1 MRAAINAY
9 HAEHT
14 LNVVPKV
21 TMPQRRKADSV
32 GSREMTP
39 LACSAQQWGFVWD
52 VAHGRWRRNQQHPR
66 IRQPARGNE
75 MR

>member
-14 LNVVPKV
+14 LNVMPKV
-21 TMPQRRKADSV
+21 TMPAKTEGRQRWLTRNDAARLF
-32 GSREMTP
+32 GAAM
-39 LACSAQQWGFVWD
+39 GFVWD
-52 VAHGRWRRNQQHPR
+52 VAHGRWRRNQQHPK